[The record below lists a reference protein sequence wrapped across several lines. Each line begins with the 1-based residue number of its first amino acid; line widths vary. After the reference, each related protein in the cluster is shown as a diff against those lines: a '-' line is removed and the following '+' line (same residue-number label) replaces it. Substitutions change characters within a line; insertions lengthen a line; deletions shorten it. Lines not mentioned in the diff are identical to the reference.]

1 MPPPPLALFRKFI
14 RLCSRTLPLVPLAMF
29 CLVPEDYILAN
40 VTPLNIT
47 PQKKMAASN
56 LLKRSMR
63 GLSVQGNKL

>member
-14 RLCSRTLPLVPLAMF
+14 QLGSRTLPLVPLAMF
-29 CLVPEDYILAN
+29 CLVPEDYIL
-40 VTPLNIT
+40 VTPLNLT

-63 GLSVQGNKL
+63 GL